1 MKNATAKNDV
11 QVIQKA
17 LEEYLGNR
25 KAAKVA
31 VKISAAMQEE
41 TWHTHMGEVFYI
53 NKDEVG
59 TLVLT
64 MESAVKSKVEAILNS
79 YLEKDEVQE
88 CLELL
93 ISVQTMC
100 ETKATTETAEFETIK
115 VEGSNSKI
123 YATLMKHKTAND
135 AEAEF
140 KNTLKEAISASV
152 QDFEVF
158 ACDPSIDKKG
168 KLQFVPGFKP
178 AVGYNYNELEA
189 LAEKNGLRLG
199 NKFEYVLFLGTLIN
213 NLIAE
218 GWSEA
223 DAWYLVCV
231 DSKELGHYWNSV
243 GAKHVLELTGSRK
256 IAGKYDLANTY
267 KVLAKDAKAGGCWLV
282 GGRYYCSS
290 KEHPLA
296 DFNLFCNFNGHHDD
310 GVGWFVL

>member
-1 MKNATAKNDV
+1 MKNVTAKNDV

-17 LEEYLGNR
+17 LEEYLENR

-31 VKISAAMQEE
+31 VEISAAMQEE
-41 TWHTHMGEVFYI
+41 TQHTHMGEVFYI
-53 NKDEVG
+53 HKDEVG

-93 ISVQTMC
+93 ISGQAMC

-115 VEGSNSKI
+115 VEGSDSKI
-123 YATLMKHKTAND
+123 YATLMKHKTASD
-135 AEAEF
+135 AEAKF

-152 QDFEVF
+152 QDFKVF
-158 ACDPSIDKKG
+158 ACDPSIDKNG
-168 KLQFVPGFKP
+168 ELQFVPGFKP
-178 AVGYNYNELEA
+178 AVGYSYNGLED

-199 NKFEYVLFLGTLIN
+199 TKFEYVLFLGTLIN

-223 DAWYLVCV
+223 DAWYSVCV
-231 DSKELGHYWNSV
+231 DSNKLGHYWNSAD
-243 GAKHVLELTGSRK
+243 AKHDFELTGSRK
-256 IAGKYDLANTY
+256 IAGKYDLANTC
-267 KVLAKDAKAGGCWLV
+267 KILAKDEKAGGFWLA
-282 GGRYYCSS
+282 GGYYHSNS
-290 KEHPLA
+290 GNNPLA
-296 DFNLFCNFNGHHDD
+296 DLGLDD
-310 GVGWFVL
+310 DFGSHYAGGVGWFVR

>member
-17 LEEYLGNR
+17 LEEYLGKR

-31 VKISAAMQEE
+31 VEISAAMQEE
-41 TWHTHMGEVFYI
+41 TQHTHMGEVFYI
-53 NKDEVG
+53 HKDEVG

-64 MESAVKSKVEAILNS
+64 MESAVKSNVETILNS

-93 ISVQTMC
+93 ISGQPMC
-100 ETKATTETAEFETIK
+100 ETKATTKTGEFETIK
-115 VEGSNSKI
+115 VEGSDSKI
-123 YATLMKHKTAND
+123 YVTLMKHKTAND
-135 AEAEF
+135 DEEKF
-140 KNTLKEAISASV
+140 KNTLMKAILASV

-158 ACDPSIDKKG
+158 ACDPSIDENG
-168 KLQFVPGFKP
+168 KLQFVLGFKP
-178 AVGYNYNELEA
+178 AVGYSYNELEN
-189 LAEKNGLRLG
+189 LAEENGLRLG
-199 NKFEYVLFLGTLIN
+199 TKFEYVLFLGTLIN

-223 DAWYLVCV
+223 DAWYSVCV
-231 DSKELGHYWNSV
+231 DSKELGHYCNSAD
-243 GAKHVLELTGSRK
+243 AKHDLELTGSRK

-267 KVLAKDAKAGGCWLV
+267 KILAKDEKAGGFWLA
-282 GGRYYCSS
+282 GGDYGDCRYNC
-290 KEHPLA
+290 PLA
-296 DFNLFCNFNGHHDD
+296 DLELGNSYGNHSEV

>member
-1 MKNATAKNDV
+1 MKNATARNDV

-31 VKISAAMQEE
+31 VEISAAMQEE
-41 TWHTHMGEVFYI
+41 TQHTHKGEV
-53 NKDEVG
+53 G
-59 TLVLT
+59 ALVLT
-64 MESAVKSKVEAILNS
+64 MESTMKNQVGEILHS
-79 YLEKDEVQE
+79 YLEKDEVE
-88 CLELL
+88 EFLEWLMGEQL
-93 ISVQTMC
+93 DTEAIA
-100 ETKATTETAEFETIK
+100 KTTEFETIK
-115 VEGSNSKI
+115 VEGSNSKT
-123 YATLMKHKTAND
+123 YVELMKHKAT
-135 AEAEF
+135 
-140 KNTLKEAISASV
+140 NTLEEYFMKALKEAISASV

-158 ACDPSIDKKG
+158 ACDPSIDKNG

-178 AVGYNYNELEA
+178 AVGYSYNELEA

-223 DAWYLVCV
+223 DAWYSVCV
-231 DSKELGHYWNSV
+231 DSKELGHYWNSAD
-243 GAKHVLELTGSRK
+243 AKHDFELTGSRK

-267 KVLAKDAKAGGCWLV
+267 KILATDEKAGGFRAA
-282 GGRYYCSS
+282 GGSYIIISHY
-290 KEHPLA
+290 HPLA
-296 DFNLFCNFNGHHDD
+296 DLNIDDRYDFHDKY

>member
-17 LEEYLGNR
+17 LEEYLGKR

-31 VKISAAMQEE
+31 VEISTAMQEE
-41 TWHTHMGEVFYI
+41 TQHTHMGEVFYI
-53 NKDEVG
+53 HKDEVG
-59 TLVLT
+59 ALVLT
-64 MESAVKSKVEAILNS
+64 MESTVKNKVEAILNS

-88 CLELL
+88 CFGLL
-93 ISVQTMC
+93 RD
-100 ETKATTETAEFETIK
+100 TAEFETIK

-158 ACDPSIDKKG
+158 ACDPSIDKNG
-168 KLQFVPGFKP
+168 ELQFVPGFKP
-178 AVGYNYNELEA
+178 AVGYSYNGLED

-199 NKFEYVLFLGTLIN
+199 TKFEYVLFLGTLIN

-223 DAWYLVCV
+223 DAWYSVCV
-231 DSKELGHYWNSV
+231 DSNKLGHYWNSAD
-243 GAKHVLELTGSRK
+243 AKHDFELTGSRK
-256 IAGKYDLANTY
+256 IAGKYDLANTC
-267 KVLAKDAKAGGCWLV
+267 KILAKDEKAGGFWLA
-282 GGRYYCSS
+282 GGYYHSNS
-290 KEHPLA
+290 GNNPLA
-296 DFNLFCNFNGHHDD
+296 DLGLDD
-310 GVGWFVL
+310 DFGSHYAGGVGWFVR